1 MQTQGVSLVSA
12 GLKNSGTSHATKVND
27 ATFDSF
33 MSNHA
38 QKVKLHEQPEV
49 VQTSKSRPENKD
61 FLEISRK
68 TTSGQTTGSFS
79 KETVYGQSMTE
90 QNVSVRSPK
99 DEVVVEEVD
108 VNAFAEQM
116 TVILAQ
122 MFGMTEEEITDILEQ
137 SGIEMQSLLF
147 QIRPDDTVSLVNVE
161 ALQQLV
167 MDIHGIEDKSAFL
180 TNDLLSGELS
190 QLTEAVKELGA
201 EILGVAP
208 ENLSDVEASIMRSF
222 AEQLTVAGSEEQD
235 VSVVQGNLT
244 EMIHPISPDNEE
256 NISASGI
263 SDESSDG
270 LQVIVENYSQS
281 GENSG
286 QTQDGAGNSDS
297 DETKSES
304 ADMTL
309 RHADTEHSEPTTATE
324 LFTER
329 LSQAFE
335 AITDEA
341 VTGTESV
348 MRNIVEQVVR
358 QVRIRVLP
366 ETTSME
372 LQLNPESL
380 GKVNVHVSSTG
391 GVATATLVV
400 ENQIAKEALESQM
413 ITLKQS
419 FEEQGLKVDAVEVTV
434 SEFGL
439 KQEQGQMQ
447 NGQESRAG
455 KHSFRENAGT
465 GSAEETPEDTAQTA
479 EARRDINSVVDYT
492 A

>member
-12 GLKNSGTSHATKVND
+12 GLKSSGTSQATKVND
-27 ATFDSF
+27 TTFDSF

-38 QKVKLHEQPEV
+38 QKVKLHEQPEA

-61 FLEISRK
+61 FLKVSRN
-68 TTSGQTTGSFS
+68 TTPEQKAGSLS

-90 QNVSVRSPK
+90 QNRSIVSQK
-99 DEVVVEEVD
+99 DKVVVEEVD

-116 TVILAQ
+116 KVILAQ

-147 QIRPDDTVSLVNVE
+147 QIQSDDTISIVNVE

-208 ENLSDVEASIMRSF
+208 EELSDVEASIMRSF
-222 AEQLTVAGSEEQD
+222 AEQLTVAGSGDQD
-235 VSVVQGNLT
+235 VSAMQENLT
-244 EMIHPISPDNEE
+244 EMIHPLSPEKEE

-263 SDESSDG
+263 SDG
-270 LQVIVENYSQS
+270 LQVIVENYSQA

-286 QTQDGAGNSDS
+286 QMQDGAGNSDS

-341 VTGTESV
+341 VSGTESV

-439 KQEQGQMQ
+439 KQEQGQMR
-447 NGQESRAG
+447 NGQESQAG
-455 KHSFRENAGT
+455 KRSFREDAGT